1 VKYIIIVIL
10 ALMSLNLM
18 AEDAVKEEVKP
29 QVVKLDVVA
38 DTLIATIT
46 IPPKMHMTKQE
57 DFVYV
62 DIEDLE
68 GVKLGKTIWSD
79 GAHLDELGALS
90 YEKQAVLKRSII
102 RDKSLMGAPLKIK
115 VYVGYQMCFDSYCEP
130 PEEVEIELIVP
141 PVHCGRCPGKK

>member
-1 VKYIIIVIL
+1 MTCLTLI
-10 ALMSLNLM
+10 
-18 AEDAVKEEVKP
+18 AEDTVKEEVIP
-29 QVVKLDVVA
+29 QVVKLEVVA

-62 DIEDLE
+62 DIEEFE
-68 GVKLGKTIWSD
+68 GVSLSKTIWSD

-90 YEKQAVLKRSII
+90 YEKQAILKRSII
-102 RDKSLMGAPLKIK
+102 RDESLMSASLKLK
-115 VYVGYQMCFDSYCEP
+115 VFVGYQMCFDSYCEP

-141 PVHCGRCPGKK
+141 PIHCGKCPGSK